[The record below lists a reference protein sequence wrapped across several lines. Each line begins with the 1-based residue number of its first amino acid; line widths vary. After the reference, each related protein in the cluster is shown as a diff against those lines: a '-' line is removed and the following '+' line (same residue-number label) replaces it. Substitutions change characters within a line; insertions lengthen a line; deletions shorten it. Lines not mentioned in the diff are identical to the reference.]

1 MRDLEN
7 KNHEKTQWRRRLDEK
22 KNNKEA

>member
-7 KNHEKTQWRRRLDEK
+7 KNHEKTQWRRSLDEK